1 MPLQISESR
10 TPKLSNLTT
19 VLLFYYIFINLVAL
33 FLYGIDKKKA
43 IDGAFRIPEKTL
55 ILMSVLGGGIGSLI
69 GMKLFHHKTRKPKFT
84 ILVPLFTVLHI
95 VLIGI
100 LDMNTDIF
108 GFLH

>member
-1 MPLQISESR
+1 MSF
-10 TPKLSNLTT
+10 LTK
-19 VLLFYYIFINLVAL
+19 VLLFWYLFTNITAL

-55 ILMSVLGGGIGSLI
+55 IMMSVLGGGIGSLI
-69 GMKLFHHKTRKPKFT
+69 GMRLFHHKTRKPKFV
-84 ILVPLFTVLHI
+84 ILVPVFTVMHI

-100 LDMNTDIF
+100 LDMKTGIF